1 MFNAAIH
8 IVSPE
13 KKNVMTHKKTISA
26 FVLSISIS
34 LTYMYFKK
42 YHQNEIKNGTF

>member
-1 MFNAAIH
+1 MFNVAIH

-26 FVLSISIS
+26 FLIINFNFTDVHVL
-34 LTYMYFKK
+34 LKMK
-42 YHQNEIKNGTF
+42 